1 MRLDPLVFQ
10 DYFKLI
16 IKRFSNPAMG
26 DTIRRLCLDGSN
38 RQPKFIVPS
47 ISDAIKAGGS
57 FTRLALE
64 SALWCRYCYC
74 VTERGTVIEAND
86 PNWEQLQK
94 TAQLAR
100 DNPSAWLAMDDV
112 YSSVS
117 ANREFILTF
126 EHMVKSLW
134 ADGVEKVLSRY
145 IESKT

>member
-64 SALWCRYCYC
+64 SAL
-74 VTERGTVIEAND
+74 
-86 PNWEQLQK
+86 
-94 TAQLAR
+94 
-100 DNPSAWLAMDDV
+100 
-112 YSSVS
+112 
-117 ANREFILTF
+117 
-126 EHMVKSLW
+126 
-134 ADGVEKVLSRY
+134 
-145 IESKT
+145 